1 MSTPEL
7 RKKLIARIRATTDVK
22 LLREMERM
30 LEEAGTAIAIYKTD
44 AAERAAINKGLEDIK
59 KGRVRSAAKANKA
72 VEEWLAK

>member
-22 LLREMERM
+22 LLREVERM
-30 LEEAGTAIAIYKTD
+30 LKDAGKEIAVFVTTPEQKKAIA
-44 AAERAAINKGLEDIK
+44 KGMSDLK

-72 VEEWLAK
+72 VEKS